1 MNHPILYIQGDGRF
15 TARFRELSDD
25 KLRVV
30 SDITGALHAIPSGK
44 THHAIILYEQRT
56 PTQDMQ
62 QIRFLRSYF
71 PDCGIIL
78 VTEGLTAEQRK
89 SYLEAGVNN
98 ALHSDTDRATFDR
111 TIGFMTEY
119 SFKHKP
125 IIKNSRPNNAHI
137 PSTPIWKR
145 TFDILASG
153 TALLLLSPILLFTA
167 LAIRLDSP
175 GAVIYRS
182 KRVGSYYRVFDF
194 LKFRSMRTD
203 ADRRLGELQKLNQYA
218 SDEAEEPSASS
229 SKIDIDAAEL
239 SRILENMKSG
249 MLLSDDFLIPEE
261 EHQKKVETLQEN
273 AFVKLENDPRVTRV
287 GRFIR
292 KYSIDELPQLFNIL
306 KGDMSVVGNR
316 PLPLYEAEQL
326 TSDEYIERFMC
337 PSGLTGL
344 WQVEKRGG
352 KGKLSPEERK
362 QLDIRYSK
370 RMSPWLDLKII
381 FRTFTAFVQKEN
393 V

>member
-1 MNHPILYIQGDGRF
+1 MNPPILYIQGDGRF
-15 TARFRELSDD
+15 TARFRELAGGR
-25 KLRVV
+25 LRVV
-30 SDITGALHAIPSGK
+30 TDISEALHAFAP
-44 THHAIILYEQRT
+44 HQARHCIILYEQRD
-56 PTQDMQ
+56 PAQDIQ

-71 PDCGIIL
+71 PECGIVL
-78 VTEGLTAEQRK
+78 VTGGLTAEQRK

-98 ALHSDTDRATFDR
+98 ALRGDTDPATFAR
-111 TIGFMTEY
+111 TLGFMTEFA
-119 SFKHKP
+119 FKHKP
-125 IIKNSRPNNAHI
+125 VSKKSRTPDAVLPN
-137 PSTPIWKR
+137 TPLWKR

-153 TALLLLSPILLFTA
+153 TALLLFSPVLLLTA

-175 GAVIYRS
+175 GPVIYRS
-182 KRVGSYYRVFDF
+182 KRVGSYYKVFDF
-194 LKFRSMRTD
+194 LKFRSMRSD
-203 ADRRLGELQKLNQYA
+203 ADRRLRELDGLNQYA
-218 SDEAEEPSASS
+218 KEQTDSASS
-229 SKIDIDAAEL
+229 SKIEIGDSEL
-239 SRILENMKSG
+239 TRILEKMESG
-249 MLLSDDFLIPEE
+249 MLLSDDFLIPEK
-261 EHQKKVETLQEN
+261 EHHKKVEIQQEN

-306 KGDMSVVGNR
+306 RGDMSVVGNR

-362 QLDIRYSK
+362 QLDIRYAK
-370 RMSPWLDLKII
+370 KMSPWLDLKII
-381 FRTFTAFVQKEN
+381 LRTFTAFIQKEN